1 MIAED
6 TDRMQQKIA
15 EIAGVQCAQALLIGL
30 IKLAATT
37 VAERARI
44 AFGNIGRSE
53 SLVLPAIDHVGE
65 GAGGPAL
72 VIKPFSLNELLDKP
86 DHVVGVEDREIRCQ
100 ICKLRMATQK
110 LDTDRVERA
119 EPRHAFDCASDQMTD
134 TLLHFARGLVRESH
148 GENLAWIGKPGRQNM
163 CDAGRQNTCLACA
176 RPGKYQNRTFSC
188 QDSLT
193 LFRVQPFQVIG
204 FATLLVACCHGTCS
218 NATGSRRAACRSV
231 VIAEKRHI
239 VGKVRHLTRM

>member
-30 IKLAATT
+30 IKLASATI
-37 VAERARI
+37 AERACI
-44 AFGNIGRSE
+44 AFWNIGWSE

-65 GAGGPAL
+65 GAGRPAL

-148 GENLAWIGKPGRQNM
+148 GENLAWIGKAGGQNM
-163 CDAGRQNTCLACA
+163 CDTRCQNA
-176 RPGKYQNRTFSC
+176 RFSRARTGKHQNRTLC
-188 QDSLT
+188 RQDSLT
-193 LFRVQPFQVIG
+193 LFRVQPF
-204 FATLLVACCHGTCS
+204 
-218 NATGSRRAACRSV
+218 
-231 VIAEKRHI
+231 
-239 VGKVRHLTRM
+239 